1 MQADADSDNLN
12 FLSFNYFMRS
22 KTKKN
27 MENKT
32 SFVITLTIIGKH
44 MSPLRW
50 MENSY

>member
-1 MQADADSDNLN
+1 
-12 FLSFNYFMRS
+12 
-22 KTKKN
+22 

-44 MSPLRW
+44 KRHTLRW